1 VWEVLRS
8 ELYTNSPHTFKD
20 LNPVYIELAHTDLR
34 NLLKISMN
42 VVKSAS
48 TLIEEEGKDFQ
59 FFFCNVSVLSNT
71 GWRI

>member
-1 VWEVLRS
+1 
-8 ELYTNSPHTFKD
+8 
-20 LNPVYIELAHTDLR
+20 
-34 NLLKISMN
+34 MN